1 MLPRVADGTVADGG
15 DDGGVATPATFF
27 HFARSVGGPSA
38 FLTVTEPE
46 VSTKMYRHGCA
57 QLCIG
62 ASSMKK
68 SHPSLSGSLMSP
80 YHVVIVLPAS
90 TGSGLAYTHIP
101 SIFSFNTSLMT
112 MSFKSS
118 WEMPCT
124 FPISTRNTKRSRSI
138 VNN

>member
-1 MLPRVADGTVADGG
+1 MLPRVADGTMADGG
-15 DDGGVATPATFF
+15 DVRGVATPATFF
-27 HFARSVGGPSA
+27 HFARSIGGPSA
-38 FLTVTEPE
+38 SLTVTEPAS
-46 VSTKMYRHGCA
+46 STKMYRHGCA

-68 SHPSLSGSLMSP
+68 SHPSFSGRSMSP

-101 SIFSFNTSLMT
+101 SIFSFNTSLIT
-112 MSFKSS
+112 MLFRSS

-124 FPISTRNTKRSRSI
+124 FPMSMRNAIRSRSI
-138 VNN
+138 VKK